1 MNTRRLFLRHSAL
14 AMAGFG
20 TAPLWM
26 QRALRAAST
35 TSRKKILV
43 SIFQRGAADGL
54 NIVVPFAER
63 AYYAARP
70 TIAVPEPGKPEGAL
84 DLNGRFG
91 LHPALAPLKKFYDDK
106 QLAIVT
112 ATGSPDP
119 TRSHFDAQDYMESG
133 TPGRKSTRDGWLNR
147 ALRAEAQASPVRAVS
162 IGPRLPRSLRGPNAA
177 VALNAVSDFKVQEES
192 AGMALESMYTA
203 SRDTQLSGA
212 GKETFEALKLLESL
226 RKQTYSPANGARYPQ
241 GRLGPS
247 LMQIAQLIK
256 ADVGL
261 EVAFADMGGWDHHTN
276 EMAQLPN
283 MLREFGGALAA
294 FAQDMG
300 DRMDGIV
307 LVTMSEFGRTAHEN
321 GNRGT
326 DHGHANSMFVLG
338 GPIAGGAF
346 HGAWPG
352 LNRDQLYEGRDL
364 AITTDFRDVLH
375 QLASSH
381 LGVAN
386 AAALFPGFQPA
397 AKPLG
402 LLRA

>member
-26 QRALRAAST
+26 QRAIHA
-35 TSRKKILV
+35 TSPAGRKKILV

-63 AYYAARP
+63 GYYAARP

-91 LHPALAPLKKFYDDK
+91 LHPALAPLKKLYDDK

-147 ALRAEAQASPVRAVS
+147 ALRAEPQASPVRAVS

-177 VALNAVSDFKVQEES
+177 VALNAVSEFRVQEES

-226 RKQTYSPANGARYPQ
+226 RKQSYSPANGARYPQ

-256 ADVGL
+256 AGVGL

-300 DRMDGIV
+300 DRMDDIV

-326 DHGHANSMFVLG
+326 DHGHANSMFVIG
-338 GPIAGGAF
+338 GSIAGGAI
-346 HGAWPG
+346 HGQWPG

-386 AAALFPGFQPA
+386 ATNNFASNPGIPRSAF
-397 AKPLG
+397 L
-402 LLRA
+402 